1 MISAP
6 PGAEFHI
13 HSQSFTVRGASH
25 SPSPCETLLPPGFW
39 QSRPYC
45 HSTPQTK
52 AVTPHHY
59 SLPLRSIVKQ
69 GYPSS
74 VQTPDSVQTSTLWL
88 TGDMR
93 VCSSTSQDP
102 ISLPFQVPTSSLL
115 SLPSIRKFT
124 HTQIS
129 SFHSFIFNCSHQ
141 FTVSVRVCLFLVG
154 HF

>member
-25 SPSPCETLLPPGFW
+25 SPSPCETLFASGFW
-39 QSRPYC
+39 QSRPYR

-52 AVTPHHY
+52 AVIPHHY

-69 GYPSS
+69 DYPSS

-88 TGDMR
+88 TRDLR
-93 VCSSTSQDP
+93 VCSP
-102 ISLPFQVPTSSLL
+102 ISWEPTSLPTQVPTSSLL
-115 SLPSIRKFT
+115 SLPSIRKLT

-129 SFHSFIFNCSHQ
+129 SFHCLIFNCSHQ
-141 FTVSVRVCLFLVG
+141 FPMLV
-154 HF
+154 